1 MEENFFARRKILALD
16 GGEISV
22 IQNEIRDRFM
32 KSVNSISLFAYL
44 MPYSSYYI
52 AIRNA
57 ILEIKKNSFGE
68 AFIYVGTK
76 PFLSD
81 SLATRNFPSNMF
93 RITRRHV

>member
-1 MEENFFARRKILALD
+1 M
-16 GGEISV
+16 

-57 ILEIKKNSFGE
+57 ILEIKKNSFGDSE
-68 AFIYVGTK
+68 FSFEHASKTR
-76 PFLSD
+76 PPCLMHFLPG
-81 SLATRNFPSNMF
+81 ATISSRVL
-93 RITRRHV
+93 T